1 MFQTV
6 TGSLII
12 LMVIGLIIFL
22 FAVFIATV
30 ANWIWRT
37 ADERVPV
44 SVNRERATASPLRK
58 AA

>member
-1 MFQTV
+1 
-6 TGSLII
+6 
-12 LMVIGLIIFL
+12 MVIGLIIFL